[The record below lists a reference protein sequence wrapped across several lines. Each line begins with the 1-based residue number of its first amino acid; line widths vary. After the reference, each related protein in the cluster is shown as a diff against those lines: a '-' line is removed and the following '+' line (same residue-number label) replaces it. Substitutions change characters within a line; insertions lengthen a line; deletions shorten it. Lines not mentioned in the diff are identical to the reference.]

1 MYEPERSRGW
11 TIFASILVGVA
22 GVWNLILGIAAFT
35 KKDYF
40 LAGSLLYQNLSFW
53 GVVWIVVGLLQLLT
67 SFLVVRRT
75 TAGQAL
81 GLIGASVSMI
91 VWFFSIGAHPV
102 SSILIIV
109 FDGLVIYAL
118 TADRPDTG
126 VPIRGTSEGP
136 PSGTFEPGRRFG

>member
-11 TIFASILVGVA
+11 TVFASIVVGVA
-22 GVWNLILGIAAFT
+22 GVWNLILGIAAFS

-40 LAGSLLYQNLSFW
+40 VVGSLLYQNLSFW
-53 GVVWIVVGLLQLLT
+53 GVVWILIGLLQLLT
-67 SFLVVRRT
+67 SFLVVRGT

-118 TADRPDTG
+118 TADRQDVG
-126 VPIRGTSEGP
+126 VPVGRTSEGP
-136 PSGTFEPGRRFG
+136 PSVTFEPGRPFG